1 MRAVATAV
9 APAVSSPSR
18 LDVASLEQLFLAA
31 RTHNRWL
38 PEPVDDAVLREL
50 YALARMAPTSANS
63 QPLRLVFLTSHE
75 AKERLRPALA
85 PANVEKTM
93 TAPVTAI
100 VAHDLEFYEQL
111 PALMPHVDA
120 RAWFAS
126 KPAAQ
131 IAHTASQG
139 SAMQGGYVMLAARA
153 LGLDCGPIGGFDH
166 AKVDQEFF
174 PDGQWKSN
182 FLINLGY
189 GDPAGLHPRNPRL
202 AFDEACRIM

>member
-1 MRAVATAV
+1 MSAVDTAV
-9 APAVSSPSR
+9 TSASSR
-18 LDVASLEQLFLAA
+18 LDAASLEQLFLAA

-38 PEPVDDAVLREL
+38 PRPVDDAVLREL

-63 QPLRLVFLTSHE
+63 QPLRLVFLKSRE

-100 VAHDLEFYEQL
+100 VAHDLEFYEHL
-111 PALMPHVDA
+111 PVLMPHVDA

-131 IAHTASQG
+131 IERDAALG
-139 SAMQGGYVMLAARA
+139 SALQGGYVMLAARA
-153 LGLDCGPIGGFDH
+153 LGLDCGPIGGFDR
-166 AKVDQEFF
+166 AAVDNEFF
-174 PDGQWKSN
+174 PDGRWKSN

-202 AFDEACRIM
+202 AFDDACRIM

>member
-1 MRAVATAV
+1 MSAVATTV
-9 APAVSSPSR
+9 ASAAAR
-18 LDVASLEQLFLAA
+18 LDAASLDQLFLAA

-38 PEPVDDAVLREL
+38 PQPVDDAVLREL

-63 QPLRLVFLTSHE
+63 QPLRLVFVTSRE
-75 AKERLRPALA
+75 AKGRLRPALA

-100 VAHDLEFYEQL
+100 VAHDLEFYEHL

-131 IAHTASQG
+131 LERDASLG
-139 SAMQGGYVMLAARA
+139 SALQGGYVMLAARA

-166 AKVDQEFF
+166 AKVDEEFF
-174 PDGQWKSN
+174 PDGRWKSN

-202 AFDEACRIM
+202 AFDDACRIM